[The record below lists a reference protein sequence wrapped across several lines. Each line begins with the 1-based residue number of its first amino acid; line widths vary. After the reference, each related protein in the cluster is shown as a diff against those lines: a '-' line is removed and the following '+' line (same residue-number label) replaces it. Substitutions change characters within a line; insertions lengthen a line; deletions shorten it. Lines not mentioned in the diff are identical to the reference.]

1 MNRSHSFVFLKKAAF
16 IPRFAWQRASADMI
30 FRRKDETAQRAIRL
44 STSLS
49 YRFLI
54 VKRLSRHKRWVSA
67 RMQAERALRNMLC
80 KQYLTTF
87 DKVKIT
93 GISLIKSVNNNY
105 WLLPQDRI
113 RQCWRATGA
122 VLWILHWNGRWYF
135 IARFARFRENQCVK
149 LRGLG
154 LAPIMPFLNYAERVK
169 KSL

>member
-1 MNRSHSFVFLKKAAF
+1 MASGILLVAKIAWNLPLWLKVWCNAGQGRHVFLGNGKGRSGF
-16 IPRFAWQRASADMI
+16 WQCGQPVPWL
-30 FRRKDETAQRAIRL
+30 ERL
-44 STSLS
+44 AGLLPESSDVNGNKQ
-49 YRFLI
+49 YRE
-54 VKRLSRHKRWVSA
+54 RLWK
-67 RMQAERALRNMLC
+67 MLC

-122 VLWILHWNGRWYF
+122 VLWILHWNGRWFF
-135 IARFARFRENQCVK
+135 IARFVRFREKQCVK

-154 LAPIMPFLNYAERVK
+154 LAPIMQFLDYVWF
-169 KSL
+169 LTG